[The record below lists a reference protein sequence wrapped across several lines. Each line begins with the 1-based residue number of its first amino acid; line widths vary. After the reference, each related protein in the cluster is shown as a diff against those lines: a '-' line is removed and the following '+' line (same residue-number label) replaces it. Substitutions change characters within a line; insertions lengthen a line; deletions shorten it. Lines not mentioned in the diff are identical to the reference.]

1 MENGRGISGLWVIV
15 VLSLSP
21 HVEHAFTTPTS
32 QLGRGH
38 RVRRQRCIHTA
49 GRRRLHC
56 ICYAHQ
62 LDKSPVS
69 TASYV
74 SD

>member
-32 QLGRGH
+32 QLGIGYD
-38 RVRRQRCIHTA
+38 A
-49 GRRRLHC
+49 GAAYTRPG
-56 ICYAHQ
+56 
-62 LDKSPVS
+62 DGVS
-69 TASYV
+69 TAFAMLIN
-74 SD
+74 